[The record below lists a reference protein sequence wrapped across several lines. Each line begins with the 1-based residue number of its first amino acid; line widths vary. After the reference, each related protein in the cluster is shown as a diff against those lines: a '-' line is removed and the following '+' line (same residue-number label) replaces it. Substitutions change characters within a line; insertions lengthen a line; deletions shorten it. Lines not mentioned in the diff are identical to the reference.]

1 VERTRRETRRPL
13 IVAAEL
19 TAMLYRDY
27 PFALAG
33 TVIVACLLTLV
44 NWTPGRST
52 GLLLWLA
59 ALTCVHAIRLRRYLA
74 FRRRPPTPDEA
85 PDWARWFVKMM
96 VLSGL
101 VVGSTGVFLF
111 ETDMGPRHMITL
123 CVLYVL
129 AGGALRY
136 YAYSPAAYYAFAVPM
151 IGPLIARL
159 MFSGSSTHMLMG
171 SAGILLLL
179 VANSFGRNMHL
190 LLRESLFTRYEK
202 IDLVDELSEQKAHAD
217 AARLEA
223 EQARHEAE
231 QANLAKSHFLAA
243 ASHDLRTP
251 LNAVIGFSEVLQA
264 RMFGELNAKQS
275 EYVDDIHSSGQHLL
289 SLINDLLDLAKI
301 ESGKLDLDPV
311 RFDVGSAIQDG
322 MTLMRDMAA
331 RHGIALE
338 LDVAA
343 DTGTLVADPRMFK
356 RVLINLLS
364 NAVKFTPA
372 GGRVTARA
380 AREGAWIRVSVT
392 DTGVGIAPEDQALI
406 FQEFRQVGMD
416 VRHRGEGTGLGLAL
430 SRKFVELH
438 GGTIGVES
446 RVGAGATFSFSLPAD
461 RLTEER
467 AA

>member
-1 VERTRRETRRPL
+1 M
-13 IVAAEL
+13 AAEL

-33 TVIVACLLTLV
+33 TVIVACLLTIV
-44 NWTPGRST
+44 NWAPERSA
-52 GLLLWLA
+52 GLLAWLGALA
-59 ALTCVHAIRLRRYLA
+59 AVHAIRLRRYLV
-74 FRRRPPTPDEA
+74 FRRSPPTPEQA
-85 PDWARWFVKMM
+85 PAWARWFVKMM

-111 ETDMGPRHMITL
+111 ATDMAPRHMITL

-129 AGGALRY
+129 AGGALQY
-136 YAYSPAAYYAFAVPM
+136 YAYSPAAYYAFALPM

-202 IDLVDELSEQKAHAD
+202 IDLVDELSEQKAHAE
-217 AARLEA
+217 AARHEA
-223 EQARHEAE
+223 ELARHEAE

-264 RMFGELNAKQS
+264 RMFGELNPKQS

-311 RFDVGSAIQDG
+311 RFDVGSAIQDA
-322 MTLMRDMAA
+322 MTLVREMAA

-338 LDVAA
+338 VEVAA

-356 RVLINLLS
+356 RVMINLLS
-364 NAVKFTPA
+364 NAVKFTPS
-372 GGRVTARA
+372 GGRVAARA
-380 AREGAWIRVSVT
+380 AREGDRIRVSVT
-392 DTGVGIAPEDQALI
+392 DTGVGIAPEDQAVI

-416 VRHRGEGTGLGLAL
+416 ARHRGEGTGLGLAL
-430 SRKFVELH
+430 SKKFVELH

-446 RVGAGATFSFSLPAD
+446 RPGIGSTFSFALPAD
-461 RLTEER
+461 PMHSER